1 MSLVFLHIEETL
13 QNVQREK
20 ASKREVIINVRVSLI
35 SKLLL
40 SHYKLYKNITLL
52 LYILLIK

>member
-1 MSLVFLHIEETL
+1 MPLVFLHIEETL

-20 ASKREVIINVRVSLI
+20 AFKREVIINVRVSLI

>member
-52 LYILLIK
+52 LYIFLIK